1 MLIIIAFS
9 SLAIVGIAGTDYLRS
24 NAFTF
29 DEETEH
35 NKRVLWEYLCVF
47 MYAIWAS
54 VLTKYIG
61 TAVEYLVRL
70 ENHSEQAEEDD
81 SRIAKS
87 FFLSC
92 VISYFGLFYYQYVAG
107 DYGWLCLLMICL
119 QVFN

>member
-1 MLIIIAFS
+1 M
-9 SLAIVGIAGTDYLRS
+9 GIAGTDYLRS

-70 ENHSEQAEEDD
+70 ENHSEQAEED
-81 SRIAKS
+81 
-87 FFLSC
+87 
-92 VISYFGLFYYQYVAG
+92 YFGLFESPNVGKTITNLSEYSDGIY
-107 DYGWLCLLMICL
+107 
-119 QVFN
+119 